1 MGIQLSPVGL
11 WGGCRGS
18 GQGFPNVLHL
28 CATQHASQLTSTE
41 AAQQQQEQTKTRKE
55 PARNMELLPNRLPGS
70 QGHKT
75 GTPRRNVNSIGGQL
89 VGFPLRLQRAQPGPY
104 SPLPQTQI
112 PRV

>member
-55 PARNMELLPNRLPGS
+55 PARNMELLPKLEILLMTQPDHAWTFTLGNQSDHPRQSLLRMLLPATAAS
-70 QGHKT
+70 
-75 GTPRRNVNSIGGQL
+75 
-89 VGFPLRLQRAQPGPY
+89 
-104 SPLPQTQI
+104 
-112 PRV
+112 